1 MIFCSGPSEF
11 DLDDLKLSV
20 SGPGRPPTI
29 KTKMLTVVNLTL
41 KHFSTRIALLFLFRT
56 VTSFPPI
63 CSLLKSSDAYSNQ
76 SESYKPYL
84 PCSVPTN
91 LLTSILSYTVPITM
105 P

>member
-1 MIFCSGPSEF
+1 MIFSSGPSEF
-11 DLDDLKLSV
+11 DLDDLKLPV
-20 SGPGRPPTI
+20 SGPVRPPTI

-63 CSLLKSSDAYSNQ
+63 CSLLKSSDAYSHQ